1 MKIKNIQLK
10 ELKGVLLQL
19 IETSD
24 DNDEIEFLHEFIDKI
39 NKKIEGEKE

>member
-1 MKIKNIQLK
+1 MKIKNIRLK